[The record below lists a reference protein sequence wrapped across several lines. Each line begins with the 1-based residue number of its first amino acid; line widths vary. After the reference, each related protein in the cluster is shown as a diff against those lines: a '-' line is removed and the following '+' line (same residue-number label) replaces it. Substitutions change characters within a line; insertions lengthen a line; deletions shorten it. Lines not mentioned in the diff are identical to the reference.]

1 LPVPVTVAEHIEV
14 PPGGIEVGLQET
26 ETEPIVEAGGAGE
39 TEILHVFELAPLVT
53 VAE

>member
-1 LPVPVTVAEHIEV
+1 VPLTVAEHIEV
-14 PPGGIEVGLQET
+14 PSSGTEVGLQET
-26 ETEPIVEAGGAGE
+26 ETEPIVDAGGAEE